1 MKKISI
7 KQVII
12 NGAQGKMG
20 KAIARIIDQ
29 TPQLG
34 LHVAGGR
41 EPGDGFAMKGDVIID
56 FSSPEGAQ
64 DAFNWAKQHKAACLI
79 GTTNLPERFLFQM
92 QEENKI
98 PLFYA
103 PNVSLSV
110 FFFGELLKKAAQL
123 YSGYDMAL
131 HEIHHSQKKDAPSG
145 TAKKLAD
152 LINLP
157 ADKIS
162 YERTGLV
169 PGTHILA
176 LSTAYDKITLKHEA
190 LNRDLFAASAAQ
202 IAAWLVKRP
211 AGFYTMSDYA
221 KFVIKANKKGRK

>member
-1 MKKISI
+1 MKKPAI
-7 KQVII
+7 KRVII

-20 KAIARIIDQ
+20 QAITRIIEQ
-29 TPQLG
+29 TPSLG
-34 LHVAGGR
+34 LTVAGTR
-41 EPGDGFAMKGDVIID
+41 EAGDGFAMKGDIIID

-64 DAFNWAKQHKAACLI
+64 DAFHWAKQNKAACLI

-92 QEENKI
+92 QEEHKI

-110 FFFGELLKKAAQL
+110 YFFGELLKKASQL
-123 YSGYDMAL
+123 YAGYEQTM
-131 HEIHHSQKKDAPSG
+131 HEIHHAQKKDAPSG
-145 TAKKLAD
+145 TAKKLAE

-157 ADKIS
+157 QEKIS
-162 YERTGLV
+162 YERVGQV
-169 PGTHILA
+169 PGTHSLS
-176 LSTAYDKITLKHEA
+176 LSTQYDKITLTHEA

-211 AGFYTMSDYA
+211 AGFYTISDYA
-221 KFVIKANKKGRK
+221 KFILKAAKKRR